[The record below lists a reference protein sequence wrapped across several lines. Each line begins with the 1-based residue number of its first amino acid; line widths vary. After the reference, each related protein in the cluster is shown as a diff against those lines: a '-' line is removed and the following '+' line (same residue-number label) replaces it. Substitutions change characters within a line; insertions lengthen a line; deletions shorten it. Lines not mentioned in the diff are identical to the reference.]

1 MSGTVGHQW
10 TVESKSLTLDLQ
22 SGSSGSSPESC
33 WKLLDTVGHSGTQWD
48 TEVSLNESSC
58 SFFFFCLH
66 PPSTVGFAASKN
78 CATAHPKHTSK
89 PPQNIA
95 SVGCVGMQSILMTN
109 AKEVSPHSR
118 DIFFGC
124 LVSVPQRW
132 SIVESHTHSKRAYRG
147 LHYKDRLERIK
158 NPENKL
164 LVAEPRVLEAPLAEG
179 KGPSMRTQA
188 ATSANRV
195 DLI

>member
-1 MSGTVGHQW
+1 MLG
-10 TVESKSLTLDLQ
+10 ERA
-22 SGSSGSSPESC
+22 
-33 WKLLDTVGHSGTQWD
+33 
-48 TEVSLNESSC
+48 TEMI
-58 SFFFFCLH
+58 
-66 PPSTVGFAASKN
+66 N
-78 CATAHPKHTSK
+78 CRVT
-89 PPQNIA
+89 
-95 SVGCVGMQSILMTN
+95 
-109 AKEVSPHSR
+109 
-118 DIFFGC
+118 
-124 LVSVPQRW
+124 
-132 SIVESHTHSKRAYRG
+132 HTHSKRAYRG